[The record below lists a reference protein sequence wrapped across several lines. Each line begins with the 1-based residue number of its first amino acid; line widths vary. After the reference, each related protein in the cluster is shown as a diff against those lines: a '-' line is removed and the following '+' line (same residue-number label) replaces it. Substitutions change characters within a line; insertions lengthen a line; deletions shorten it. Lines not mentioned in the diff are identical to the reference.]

1 MINYKEKYREEKI
14 FTLIVMIISIL
25 AVIFLSL
32 NIKIRNE
39 EIWKLETENVDL
51 KEQIHILEIRQQNYE
66 FNKKE
71 EQVWKK
77 ILQTG

>member
-39 EIWKLETENVDL
+39 EIWKLEIENVDL
-51 KEQIHILEIRQQNYE
+51 KEQIHNLEREKQYE
-66 FNKKE
+66 G
-71 EQVWKK
+71 V
-77 ILQTG
+77 

>member
-51 KEQIHILEIRQQNYE
+51 KEQIHNLEREKQHE
-66 FNKKE
+66 G
-71 EQVWKK
+71 VW
-77 ILQTG
+77 

>member
-1 MINYKEKYREEKI
+1 MIDYKEKYREEKI

-51 KEQIHILEIRQQNYE
+51 KEQIHNLEREKQHE
-66 FNKKE
+66 G
-71 EQVWKK
+71 V
-77 ILQTG
+77 

>member
-25 AVIFLSL
+25 AVIFLTL

-39 EIWKLETENVDL
+39 KIWQLEVQIEDL
-51 KEQIHILEIRQQNYE
+51 KEQIFMLEKE
-66 FNKKE
+66 KK
-71 EQVWKK
+71 W
-77 ILQTG
+77 

>member
-51 KEQIHILEIRQQNYE
+51 KEQIHNLEREKQHE
-66 FNKKE
+66 G
-71 EQVWKK
+71 V
-77 ILQTG
+77 